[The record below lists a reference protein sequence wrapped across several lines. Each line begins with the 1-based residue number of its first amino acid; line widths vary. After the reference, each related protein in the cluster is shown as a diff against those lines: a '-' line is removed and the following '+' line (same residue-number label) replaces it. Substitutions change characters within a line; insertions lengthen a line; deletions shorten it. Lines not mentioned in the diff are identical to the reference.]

1 MEFYTCIH
9 ILQVKETKEGEASL
23 KTKKQP
29 SKART
34 RSGKMV
40 FCKVH
45 LLDGQLYET
54 DVTVS
59 FMFIKTSLS

>member
-29 SKART
+29 SKAT
-34 RSGKMV
+34 I
-40 FCKVH
+40 
-45 LLDGQLYET
+45 QYI
-54 DVTVS
+54 S
-59 FMFIKTSLS
+59 FFYVNPMLSI

>member
-45 LLDGQLYET
+45 QYI
-54 DVTVS
+54 S
-59 FMFIKTSLS
+59 FFYVNTMLSI